1 VNWYDGRIASFDT
14 ETTGVDPEAD
24 RIVTASLVSVGG
36 GEPTVASRWLV
47 NPGIEITEGATAVH
61 GITNEHARE
70 HGQPAPGAIGEIAFG
85 IRRVIREG
93 WPLTVYNAPFD
104 LTMVDRECR
113 RHRIDPPDWSKLY
126 VIDPFVIW
134 KWADRFRRGSRKL
147 TAACECFGVE
157 LGAGA
162 HDADLDA
169 LAVARLAWRMFHPA
183 EGKPLVQGR
192 HPEIIARRAFWKT
205 IKGSLIALQD
215 AQRGWQAE
223 QAEGLRLHF
232 EGKGEIEKA
241 ATVRVGWPLVPYVA
255 EVKA

>member
-36 GEPTVASRWLV
+36 GEETVASRWLV
-47 NPGIEITEGATAVH
+47 NPGIEIAEGAAAVH
-61 GITNEHARE
+61 GITNERARE
-70 HGQPAPGAIGEIAFG
+70 HGQPAPSAIGEIAFG

-104 LTMVDRECR
+104 LTLVDRECR
-113 RHRIDPPDWSKLY
+113 RHHIDPPDWSKLY
-126 VIDPFVIW
+126 VVDPLVIW

-162 HDADLDA
+162 HDADSDA

-255 EVKA
+255 EVEA